1 MLISDQI
8 LFLKTGLHNSI
19 SFIRDP
25 GTESLKERNLTLEV
39 SENLN
44 MKSLLPQ
51 KAGPKKRQKKS
62 IDIRSL
68 FARQIANE
76 ANEEEVK
83 KNKKKKTD
91 TSELI
96 VLD

>member
-1 MLISDQI
+1 
-8 LFLKTGLHNSI
+8 
-19 SFIRDP
+19 
-25 GTESLKERNLTLEV
+25 
-39 SENLN
+39 

-76 ANEEEVK
+76 AKEEEELK
-83 KNKKKKTD
+83 KNKKKMTD

>member
-1 MLISDQI
+1 M
-8 LFLKTGLHNSI
+8 
-19 SFIRDP
+19 
-25 GTESLKERNLTLEV
+25 KERNLTLEV

>member
-1 MLISDQI
+1 MLFSDQI

-76 ANEEEVK
+76 ANEVK
-83 KNKKKKTD
+83 KKKKKKTD

>member
-1 MLISDQI
+1 
-8 LFLKTGLHNSI
+8 
-19 SFIRDP
+19 
-25 GTESLKERNLTLEV
+25 
-39 SENLN
+39 